1 MNGASVITHNV
12 AAQYTYDRI
21 FENKT
26 KQNKTLE
33 KLSSGYKINRA
44 GDDAAGLAISES
56 MRNRINGLDQ
66 GQNNIEDGLGFIET
80 GEGGLTE
87 THAMLKRLTTL
98 ATQAANGTY
107 NDDDRDIIQQE
118 VDQLKQEIQ
127 RIARNTEYNGVP
139 MLREN
144 SITVDANAAITKIND
159 ADSTVSNYRAKFG
172 ATYNRL
178 QHMLANNKVT
188 DENAVAAESRIRDTD
203 MAKAIAEK
211 TKADILEQA
220 SQSVLAHTMNQ
231 PNQVLELLQS

>member
-144 SITVDANAAITKIND
+144 SITVDANATAGVRHLMRTW
-159 ADSTVSNYRAKFG
+159 
-172 ATYNRL
+172 
-178 QHMLANNKVT
+178 
-188 DENAVAAESRIRDTD
+188 
-203 MAKAIAEK
+203 
-211 TKADILEQA
+211 A
-220 SQSVLAHTMNQ
+220 SV
-231 PNQVLELLQS
+231 

>member
-1 MNGASVITHNV
+1 MIIQHNLTAMNANRMMGLT
-12 AAQYTYDRI
+12 
-21 FENKT
+21 KT
-26 KQNKTLE
+26 RKAKTTE
-33 KLSSGYKINRA
+33 KLSSGYRINRSA
-44 GDDAAGLAISES
+44 DDAAGLAISES

-144 SITVDANAAITKIND
+144 SITVDANATAGVRHLMRTW
-159 ADSTVSNYRAKFG
+159 
-172 ATYNRL
+172 
-178 QHMLANNKVT
+178 
-188 DENAVAAESRIRDTD
+188 
-203 MAKAIAEK
+203 
-211 TKADILEQA
+211 A
-220 SQSVLAHTMNQ
+220 SV
-231 PNQVLELLQS
+231 